1 MTGYLEGMV
10 SVAVIEDGDASDTV
24 TQKMMKM
31 ARVMDKAG
39 ICIWC
44 YRKGVNDWNV
54 EFNGERLPTLYYTD
68 INHNIACITQQCP
81 AIYKR

>member
-1 MTGYLEGMV
+1 MAVFEWDIWDTGLRLIPWTSDVAPELPTRHVMTGYLEGMV

-39 ICIWC
+39 ICI
-44 YRKGVNDWNV
+44 
-54 EFNGERLPTLYYTD
+54 
-68 INHNIACITQQCP
+68 
-81 AIYKR
+81 